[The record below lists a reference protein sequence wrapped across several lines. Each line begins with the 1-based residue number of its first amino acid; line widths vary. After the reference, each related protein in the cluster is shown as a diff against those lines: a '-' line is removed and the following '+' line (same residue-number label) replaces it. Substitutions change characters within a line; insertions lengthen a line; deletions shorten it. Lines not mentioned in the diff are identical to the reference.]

1 MEINLQ
7 ESADWFKLTN
17 EIPYVKGNI
26 LCEVSL
32 LYQLHMLDDNL
43 VPGHFASL
51 ISDKVQTTHLFRH
64 PFLNKK
70 LHKNS
75 LLC

>member
-7 ESADWFKLTN
+7 ESVDWFKLTN
-17 EIPYVKGNI
+17 EIKGKHHTLKKG
-26 LCEVSL
+26 LCINFIC
-32 LYQLHMLDDNL
+32 DDSL
-43 VPGHFASL
+43 VPGLFASL
-51 ISDKVQTTHLFRH
+51 TSGKKQTTHLFRH